1 MIAEMIQ
8 EIKRHPRYHEA
19 GMILCHN
26 GVVRNT
32 SRDGRPV
39 EELAVRCNRGR
50 LREIVEKLKER
61 PGIVEVLAH
70 VNEGVLR
77 PGDDIMF
84 VVVAGDIRENVFS
97 CLMDGVNE
105 IKRTVTDK
113 EERRVP
119 GGTGGAR

>member
-50 LREIVEKLKER
+50 LREIVGKMKAR
-61 PGIVEVLAH
+61 PGIIEVLAR

-77 PGDDIMF
+77 PGDDIMY
-84 VVVAGDIRENVFS
+84 VVVAGDIRENVFP
-97 CLMDGVNE
+97 CLMDGVDE
-105 IKRTVTDK
+105 IKRTVTEK
-113 EERRVP
+113 EERRLP
-119 GGTGGAR
+119 GKAGGS